1 VWSKNLATTAVAAP
15 RFLVSTPEQLQWL
28 DGIVKAVIVLNLLD
42 LIFTLYWVSA
52 GWAEEANLL
61 LQDMVNNQPVLFV
74 LTKIALV
81 SMGSFLLWKH
91 RSHPFAVVGIFLIF
105 LTYYFTLLVH
115 LRFTSG
121 FVRVALGI

>member
-1 VWSKNLATTAVAAP
+1 
-15 RFLVSTPEQLQWL
+15 VSTPDQLRWL

-42 LIFTLYWVSA
+42 IVFTLYWVGE

-61 LQDMVNNQPVLFV
+61 LQNMVSNQPVLFV

-81 SMGSFLLWKH
+81 SFGSFLLWKH

-105 LTYYFTLLVH
+105 LTYYFTLLHH

-121 FVRVALGI
+121 FVRTIVGV

>member
-1 VWSKNLATTAVAAP
+1 MWSKGLEPTVVAP
-15 RFLVSTPEQLQWL
+15 RFLVSTPDQLRWL

-42 LIFTLYWVSA
+42 IVFTLYWVGA
-52 GWAEEANLL
+52 GWADEANLL
-61 LQDMVNNQPVLFV
+61 LQNMVSNQPVLFV

-81 SMGSFLLWKH
+81 SFGSFLLWNH

-105 LTYYFTLLVH
+105 LTYYFTLLHH

-121 FVRVALGI
+121 FVRTIVGV